1 MYKRQILDR
10 HPLEELLGIRTEEM
24 DAAPDHRVNSISF
37 EGKSYKTGCLREISH
52 VIPGEG
58 AEVLASYESDYY
70 AGCPALTRKSYGSG
84 KAYYLACETEEA
96 FLKALYAGLAE
107 ENGIGTEFTG
117 RLPYGV
123 TVSHRDCLLYTSLL
137 IVRYSGRRWL
147 ICNVCMH
154 GLREKSD
161 L

>member
-1 MYKRQILDR
+1 MAAPLNYLYKKGYAKKVKDYVEAGGCYVATYFSGVVDETDLCILDR

-84 KAYYLACETEEA
+84 RAYYLACETE
-96 FLKALYAGLAE
+96 
-107 ENGIGTEFTG
+107 G
-117 RLPYGV
+117 RLF
-123 TVSHRDCLLYTSLL
+123 
-137 IVRYSGRRWL
+137 
-147 ICNVCMH
+147 
-154 GLREKSD
+154 
-161 L
+161 